1 MLALTVVALLS
12 LAGYVALAA
21 TSPRH
26 ADPEITKA
34 KR

>member
-26 ADPEITKA
+26 ADSENTEV